1 MVWNKIMKTS
11 TIVGLL
17 ALTVGLVGCSK
28 EKPAED
34 TAAQETADS
43 QETQLYTC
51 GMHPNVIQEEPGN
64 CPICGMKLTP
74 LGQTVAATTTTT
86 TSAAKPAGERKIL
99 YWQAPMDPT
108 YISPKPGKSPM
119 GMDLIPVYEGEEAF
133 GSTVKINPVIEQNI
147 GVRTAIVERRD
158 LTRVIRTIGNLDYD
172 EARVGYV
179 QTKFS
184 GWIEKTYVNTTGEAV
199 KKGDILL
206 EIYSPQLVTAQEE
219 YLDALD
225 NLRQATSP
233 ISRVNLKSIL
243 ASTRRRLEYFDISE
257 SQILELERTGQVR
270 KTLHIVSPFDGI
282 VTEKHALDGM
292 EVKPGMRLYIIADL
306 SEIWVYADI
315 YEFEVPW
322 VEEGQ
327 EAVMTLSYQ
336 PGKVYRGKVQYV
348 YPYLEEKTRTVK
360 VRLTFPNPNLDL
372 KPGMYANVDIHTSPI
387 TDAIVVPTEA
397 VLFSG
402 ERNLV
407 FVALGGGRF
416 APRDVTVGLESGDGY
431 YEIREGLKEGE
442 KVVTSAQFMLD
453 SESKL
458 QESIAKM
465 LASRKS
471 VSAAS
476 DEKPAMDMK
485 DDQSEENAKPMKQH
499 KMDMNMDG
507 MDMNMDK
514 MDMDEMK
521 MEMEQ
526 SPATMPM
533 EDHDDMKDMPEMKTH
548 KKSQTTAATLPF
560 GEVVNGTLTYY
571 TCPMEDH
578 AFVRV
583 KEPGSCP
590 ECGMTLVQKSEPVQ
604 ADQTFYTCP
613 MPNHDYVVMN
623 EPGECPLCGMDLIP
637 LVN

>member
-1 MVWNKIMKTS
+1 MAWNTVIKTS
-11 TIVGLL
+11 TIAGLL
-17 ALTVGLVGCSK
+17 ALSIGLVGCSK
-28 EKPAED
+28 DAPKTTVDSPETISTTKIADNSEK
-34 TAAQETADS
+34 
-43 QETQLYTC
+43 
-51 GMHPNVIQEEPGN
+51 
-64 CPICGMKLTP
+64 
-74 LGQTVAATTTTT
+74 
-86 TSAAKPAGERKIL
+86 RKIL

-133 GSTVKINPVIEQNI
+133 GSTVKINPVIEQNM
-147 GVRTAIVERRD
+147 GVRTAIVKRRD
-158 LTRVIRTIGNLDYD
+158 LTRVIRTIGHLDYD

-225 NLRQATSP
+225 NFQQATSP
-233 ISRVNLKSIL
+233 ASRANLKSIL

-257 SQILELERTGQVR
+257 GQIKELERTRQVR

-292 EVKPGMRLYIIADL
+292 EVRPGMRLYIIADL

-322 VEEGQ
+322 VKEGQ
-327 EAVMTLSYQ
+327 KAIMTLSYQ
-336 PGKVYRGKVQYV
+336 PGKVYHGKVQYI
-348 YPYLEEKTRTVK
+348 YPYLEEKTRTIK

-372 KPGMYANVDIHTSPI
+372 KPGMYANVDIHTSPM
-387 TDAIVVPTEA
+387 TDAVVVPTEA

-416 APRDVTVGLESGDGY
+416 APRNVMVGLESGEGY
-431 YEIREGLKEGE
+431 YEIRKGLKAGE
-442 KVVTSAQFMLD
+442 KVVTSAQFLLD

-465 LASRKS
+465 LASRKNTPATLDEE
-471 VSAAS
+471 SAT
-476 DEKPAMDMK
+476 DMK
-485 DDQSEENAKPMKQH
+485 NDQSEEKMTRQQPKMDMDMKG
-499 KMDMNMDG
+499 MDMNMDG
-507 MDMNMDK
+507 REINIDNKKMNMD
-514 MDMDEMK
+514 
-521 MEMEQ
+521 MEQ
-526 SPATMPM
+526 PPAAMPM
-533 EDHDDMKDMPEMKTH
+533 EDHKNIKEMPGMKAPQEFKT
-548 KKSQTTAATLPF
+548 TDGNLPF
-560 GEVVNGTLTYY
+560 GEVLNDTLTYF

-583 KEPGSCP
+583 KDPGSCP
-590 ECGMTLVQKSEPVQ
+590 ESGMTLVSKREPLQ

-613 MPNHDYVVMN
+613 TPNHDYVVLD
-623 EPGECPLCGMDLIP
+623 EPGACPLCGMDLIP

>member
-1 MVWNKIMKTS
+1 MVWNTIIKAS
-11 TIVGLL
+11 TITGLL
-17 ALTVGLVGCSK
+17 ALSVWSVGCSK
-28 EKPAED
+28 EKPAEEAAD
-34 TAAQETADS
+34 PETAAT

-64 CPICGMKLTP
+64 CPICGMKLNP
-74 LGQTVAATTTTT
+74 VGQTVAATTTTVSST
-86 TSAAKPAGERKIL
+86 AKSSGERKIL

-147 GVRTAIVERRD
+147 GVRTAVVERRD
-158 LTRVIRTIGNLDYD
+158 LTRVIRTIGHLDYD

-225 NLRQATSP
+225 NLQQATSP
-233 ISRVNLKSIL
+233 ASRANLKSIL

-257 SQILELERTGQVR
+257 SQILELERTRQVR

-322 VEEGQ
+322 VKEGQ
-327 EAVMTLSYQ
+327 EAIMTLSYQ

-348 YPYLEEKTRTVK
+348 YPYLEEKTRTIK

-372 KPGMYANVDIHTSPI
+372 KPGMYANIDIHTSPI
-387 TDAIVVPTEA
+387 IDAVVVPSEA

-431 YEIREGLKEGE
+431 YEIRKGLKAGE
-442 KVVTSAQFMLD
+442 KVVTSAQFLLD

-471 VSAAS
+471 VPDTP
-476 DEKPAMDMK
+476 DEKPAMDIK
-485 DDQSEENAKPMKQH
+485 DDQPQEKTTPKQQP
-499 KMDMNMDG
+499 KMDMKG
-507 MDMNMDK
+507 MDMNMD
-514 MDMDEMK
+514 DMQMK
-521 MEMEQ
+521 MNEP
-526 SPATMPM
+526 PATMPM
-533 EDHDDMKDMPEMKTH
+533 EEQGNMPGMPEMKTPDKAH
-548 KKSQTTAATLPF
+548 ATAGNLPF
-560 GEVVNGTLTYY
+560 GQVINDTLTYY
-571 TCPMEDH
+571 TCPREDH

-583 KEPGSCP
+583 KDPGSCP
-590 ECGMTLVQKSEPVQ
+590 ECGMTLVQKSEPIL
-604 ADQTFYTCP
+604 AEQTFYTCP
-613 MPNHDYVVMN
+613 MPDHDYVVLD
-623 EPGECPLCGMDLIP
+623 EPGACPLCGMDLIP